1 MNASCAAQEFSDI
14 SPGGQHPGVS
24 GRTSTADERESSN
37 SLQTRP
43 CTNKIESR
51 KSQMSIARRL
61 SELHI
66 DLPTVPT
73 PVANYVPTRQS
84 GSLVFTSGQTPT
96 KDGVLQYPGKLGLDV
111 TVEQGQRAAE
121 LAALNCLAA
130 LHAHLGSLDRIT
142 AGVNLTGCMAFDSGL
157 RRSVEGHQ
165 RCFPPAR
172 ADFWRDRQTLAGGT
186 RSRRATR
193 RGSG

>member
-1 MNASCAAQEFSDI
+1 
-14 SPGGQHPGVS
+14 
-24 GRTSTADERESSN
+24 
-37 SLQTRP
+37 
-43 CTNKIESR
+43 
-51 KSQMSIARRL
+51 MSIARRL

-142 AGVNLTGCMAFDSGL
+142 GGVNLTGYVASTQGFADQSKAINGASL
-157 RRSVEGHQ
+157 LLERIFGEIGRHSRAALGVAELPGGAAVE
-165 RCFPPAR
+165 
-172 ADFWRDRQTLAGGT
+172 LALVVEVSQSHGRT
-186 RSRRATR
+186 DTAEMS
-193 RGSG
+193 